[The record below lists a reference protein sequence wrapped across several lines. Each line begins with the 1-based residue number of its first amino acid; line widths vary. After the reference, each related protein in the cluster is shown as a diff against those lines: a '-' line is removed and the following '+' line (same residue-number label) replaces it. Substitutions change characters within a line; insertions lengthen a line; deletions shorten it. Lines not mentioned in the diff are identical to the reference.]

1 MNATPIDTL
10 IACGGVRASVA
21 GGATGF
27 GDPGNP
33 RGSG

>member
-1 MNATPIDTL
+1 MNATSIDTL
-10 IACGGVRASVA
+10 IACGGVRASFVGGAA
-21 GGATGF
+21 GG